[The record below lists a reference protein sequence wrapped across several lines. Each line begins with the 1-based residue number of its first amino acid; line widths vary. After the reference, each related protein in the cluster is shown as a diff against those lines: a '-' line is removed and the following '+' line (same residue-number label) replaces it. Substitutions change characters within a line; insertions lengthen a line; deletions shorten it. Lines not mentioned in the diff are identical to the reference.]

1 MIRIFKRLPGVIFMV
16 LLLGLAGKE
25 ALSHQRTYS
34 PVEKRELQTRP
45 EISITKVLDGRF
57 QKKYESYLRDQFPG
71 RDHWVSFQT
80 DMELFMGKNEIHNV
94 YIGKNHYLL
103 EHYTEKEFDL
113 QQISKNLQALEK
125 FVGKAKQNA
134 DVHVM
139 MVPTKS
145 WVLREKLPA
154 FAPHYKEQK
163 FYDALQQKLEKED
176 VLISVEPVLDA
187 HKEEEIYY
195 RTDHHW
201 TTLGAWYAY
210 EQYTKAVGGDLQRA
224 QGKKKFRCISKE
236 FYGTTYAKINYA
248 RQADK
253 IEIYEPADK
262 LRVVYNMGEKKTKT
276 LYDFSFLK
284 TADQYSVFTG
294 GNQAV
299 LEITG
304 GIKNGKTLLLI
315 KDSFANSILPFLAED
330 YEKLVVVDLRQL
342 NVSGDRLLE
351 MFSPT
356 DILILY
362 NSAQFAQDKEF
373 EIKCN

>member
-103 EHYTEKEFDL
+103 EHYTEKEFDP

-176 VLISVEPVLDA
+176 VLISVEPILDA

-224 QGKKKFRCISKE
+224 QGKKKFRCISKD
-236 FYGTTYAKINYA
+236 FYGTTYAKINYD

-276 LYDFSFLK
+276 LYDVSFLK

>member
-103 EHYTEKEFDL
+103 EHYTEKEFDP

-145 WVLREKLPA
+145 WILREKLPA

-224 QGKKKFRCISKE
+224 QGKKKFRCISKN